1 MNVTVTAVQLSV
13 ATTAP
18 VLAAGTALAQLTDML
33 VGMLIILGTSVSLIV
48 TGNDQLVTLPLAS
61 VTVNVL
67 VVTPTGKSAP
77 LGKPAV

>member
-1 MNVTVTAVQLSV
+1 M

-18 VLAAGTALAQLTDML
+18 MFGAGTSLAQLIIVL
-33 VGMLIILGTSVSLIV
+33 AGMLIILGTSVSLTV
-48 TGNDQLVTLPLAS
+48 TVNEQLVTLPLAS